1 MRAPWDSRM
10 DVTTMAGTYRISAT
24 PLLHAVGPF
33 KGKLKGVSFTA
44 ASPAQTHE
52 WYSNNCGQF
61 ELAFSKIMPASL
73 ARIIVASLMHGDD
86 VEFPGLYQEAEFE
99 CGFLFE
105 WSPVH
110 LVVPPRLAHESS
122 Y

>member
-1 MRAPWDSRM
+1 
-10 DVTTMAGTYRISAT
+10 MAGSYRISAT
-24 PLLHAVGPF
+24 PLLHADGNF

-44 ASPAQTHE
+44 ASPLDTKE
-52 WYSNNCGQF
+52 WFSNNCGQF
-61 ELAFSKIMPASL
+61 ELAFSRIMPASL

-86 VEFPGLYQEAEFE
+86 VEFPGLYNEEQFE
-99 CGFLFE
+99 QGFLFE

-110 LVVPPRLAHESS
+110 FVLPPRFAHEAS